1 MRILWLVS
9 AGAAPALRATP
20 RLERRAS
27 LTHAPTGVNARI
39 HPEPSRGDAHPPS
52 PAAYRPQAAHVD
64 SCRIVRMPS
73 SILRWGVIPAILI
86 ATTPQSWAEGETG
99 TAPVPADAVGEAHS
113 VEEALNG
120 LRGLVASFTQTV
132 ESAGL
137 PRPQLEKG
145 TVYLMRPGRMRWEY
159 DVPRGKLAIAD
170 GRKSWVYLPEERQV
184 LVAPLDEEGSRS
196 GIAILLQ
203 RVDLVGSFEISWGGG
218 NERGARPLLL
228 KPRAP
233 RPEYDHLL
241 LTPGPD
247 HLVR

>member
-1 MRILWLVS
+1 MR
-9 AGAAPALRATP
+9 
-20 RLERRAS
+20 
-27 LTHAPTGVNARI
+27 
-39 HPEPSRGDAHPPS
+39 
-52 PAAYRPQAAHVD
+52 
-64 SCRIVRMPS
+64 S
-73 SILRWGVIPAILI
+73 SILLWGAIPVILI
-86 ATTPQSWAEGETG
+86 ATTPPSWAEGETR
-99 TAPVPADAVGEAHS
+99 TAPVPADAVSEARS

-137 PRPQLEKG
+137 PRPQIEKG

-159 DVPRGKLAIAD
+159 EVPRGKLAIAD

-184 LVAPLDEEGSRS
+184 LVAPLDQEGSRS

-247 HLVR
+247 HLVRVLTIFDPLGSRITYRFDRLRRVETLDDDLFRFETPAGIEIQEIPPP

>member
-1 MRILWLVS
+1 MRS
-9 AGAAPALRATP
+9 
-20 RLERRAS
+20 S
-27 LTHAPTGVNARI
+27 M
-39 HPEPSRGDAHPPS
+39 
-52 PAAYRPQAAHVD
+52 
-64 SCRIVRMPS
+64 VR
-73 SILRWGVIPAILI
+73 WALI
-86 ATTPQSWAEGETG
+86 AAIALANAQRSWAAANPE
-99 TAPVPADAVGEAHS
+99 TAPVPADAVSEARS

-120 LRGLVASFTQTV
+120 LRGLIASFTQTV

-184 LVAPLDEEGSRS
+184 LVAPLDAESARS
-196 GIAILLQ
+196 GITLLLQ

-218 NERGARPLLL
+218 NERGPRPLLL

-247 HLVR
+247 HLVRVLTIFDPLGSRITYRFDRLRRVETLDDDFFRFEPPAGIEIQEIPAP

>member
-1 MRILWLVS
+1 MGCSILLWVLIS
-9 AGAAPALRATP
+9 AILFA
-20 RLERRAS
+20 
-27 LTHAPTGVNARI
+27 
-39 HPEPSRGDAHPPS
+39 
-52 PAAYRPQAAHVD
+52 
-64 SCRIVRMPS
+64 PS
-73 SILRWGVIPAILI
+73 SRPLLAADP
-86 ATTPQSWAEGETG
+86 G
-99 TAPVPADAVGEAHS
+99 TAPVPADAVSEARS

-170 GRKSWVYLPEERQV
+170 GKKSWVYLPEERQV
-184 LVAPLDEEGSRS
+184 LVAPLDAESARS
-196 GIAILLQ
+196 GIALLLE

-218 NERGARPLLL
+218 NERGPRPLLL

-247 HLVR
+247 HLVRVLTIFDPLGSRITYRFDRLRRVETLDDDLFRFEAPPGIEIQEIPAP

>member
-1 MRILWLVS
+1 MR
-9 AGAAPALRATP
+9 
-20 RLERRAS
+20 
-27 LTHAPTGVNARI
+27 
-39 HPEPSRGDAHPPS
+39 
-52 PAAYRPQAAHVD
+52 
-64 SCRIVRMPS
+64 S
-73 SILRWGVIPAILI
+73 SILLWGAIPAILI
-86 ATTPQSWAEGETG
+86 ATTPPSWAEEETG
-99 TAPVPADAVGEAHS
+99 TAPVPADAVSEARS

-137 PRPQLEKG
+137 PRPQIEKG

-159 DVPRGKLAIAD
+159 EVPRGKLAIAD

-184 LVAPLDEEGSRS
+184 LVAPLDQEGSRS

-247 HLVR
+247 HLVRVLTIFDPLGSRITYRFDRLRRVETLDDDLFRFETPAGIEIQEIPPP